1 MGEKQTRTVGREEK
15 PFKLANVV
23 GSLNVDISKK
33 GPFPFNCCCANINT
47 EGVERFVSFSE
58 LEIPP

>member
-1 MGEKQTRTVGREEK
+1 MGENQTRTVGREEK

-33 GPFPFNCCCANINT
+33 GRFPFSYCCANINT